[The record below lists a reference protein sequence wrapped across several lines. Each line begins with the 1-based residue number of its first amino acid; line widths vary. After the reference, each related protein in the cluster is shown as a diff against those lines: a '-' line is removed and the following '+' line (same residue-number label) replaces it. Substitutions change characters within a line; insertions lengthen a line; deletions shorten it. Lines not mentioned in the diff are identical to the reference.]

1 MSALAPIIR
10 ILMRYLSAFLIAKG
24 YFGEGDAGLF
34 MDEELIGFIVAAM
47 SEGWYALA
55 KQYGWEK

>member
-1 MSALAPIIR
+1 MAPIIR

-55 KQYGWEK
+55 KIKKWSR